1 MPARSKTPSINCDEV
16 PQFLSPT
23 LHITP
28 DTVEDQETLI
38 RNRHV
43 DLLVNARAAQV
54 IKARSHI
61 TQSIRNF
68 LLNDEFIEVQT
79 PMIADTA
86 GGAVAR
92 SFKTNATEFPDKQLA
107 LRIAPELWLKRLIIG
122 GVARVFE
129 IGPAFR
135 NEGIDATHNPEFTT
149 CEFYKSFAELEELI
163 DMTEQM
169 ITGIA
174 GTVESLRIGPLST
187 LPKMPDYLHTGSF
200 QRIEFIPA
208 IEKAL
213 GEMLPDLAAEDA
225 TSKLISLF
233 DTNSLPIPLSPT
245 LPRLLDRLCS
255 LYIEPQCTAPTFIMY
270 HPACMAPLSKSFY
283 HKGIDQHVSA
293 RAELFIHGRE
303 IANMYEEENSPLE
316 QRTKMELQ
324 ARYRDAENDAHVDQ
338 NYIEA
343 LEWGLPPTGGWGC
356 GVDRLVMLFTGC
368 SRIADVLPFGN
379 LRNVVNLGS
388 PASRTASA
396 RPTLVGNPKAQV

>member
-1 MPARSKTPSINCDEV
+1 MPARAKTPSINCDEI

-28 DTVEDQETLI
+28 DTVEDKETRI

-43 DLLVNARAAQV
+43 DLLVNANAIHV

-79 PMIADTA
+79 PMIADIA
-86 GGAVAR
+86 GGAIAR

-129 IGPAFR
+129 IGQAFR

-163 DMTEQM
+163 GMTEQM

-174 GTVESLRIGPLST
+174 GTIENLRAGPLST
-187 LPKMPDYLHTGSF
+187 LPEIPENLRAAPF

-208 IEKAL
+208 IEEAL
-213 GEMLPDLAAEDA
+213 GVKLPDLAADDA
-225 TSKLISLF
+225 TLKLVSLF
-233 DTNSLPIPLSPT
+233 EQNCIPIPISPT
-245 LPRLLDRLCS
+245 LPRLLDRLGTIF
-255 LYIEPQCTAPTFIMY
+255 IEPRCEAPTFIMY

-283 HKGIDQHVSA
+283 HAGVNQYVSA
-293 RAELFIHGRE
+293 RAELFIQERE

-368 SRIADVLPFGN
+368 TRIADVLPFGN

-388 PASRTASA
+388 PASRTATS
-396 RPTLVGNPKAQV
+396 RSSLNDI